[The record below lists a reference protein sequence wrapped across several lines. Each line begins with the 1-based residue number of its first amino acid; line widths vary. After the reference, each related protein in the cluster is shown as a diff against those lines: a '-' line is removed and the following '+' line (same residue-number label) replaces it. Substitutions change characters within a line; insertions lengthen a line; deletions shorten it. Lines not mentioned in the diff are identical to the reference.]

1 MAEHDVSIL
10 ALTFSSVW
18 ANGISMNIP
27 KYHTKDLMKFFAK
40 KKIAT
45 LEQLKEVMGNPS
57 RCTIFRKLG
66 ELSYLSSYSHRGKY
80 YTLKSIARFSSQ
92 GLWECRSVWF
102 ARFGNLLDTA
112 ESFINRSD
120 GGYSATELKDILHV
134 KTKHALIQLVRSD
147 RLQRERIGAVYMYF
161 SADPKVCMRQKK
173 VRADLS
179 KKSSASIIITNP
191 DMAAEEAKATILL
204 FCSMLNEKQR
214 RLYAGLESLKLGHGG
229 RCPYRLVVEY
239 RYSHS
244 GKGTSGACQ
253 RGDCCRCGKSF
264 RWRSIVTGKKT
275 PEIIEAIASVMK
287 NETAGDPVSGCK
299 WTHKTTAKIAK
310 ELSRVKI
317 EVSANTVGRLLKQ
330 MNYSLRK
337 NLKSLESGLSKPP
350 DPQQRDMQFR
360 YIRSQVRSFEE
371 KGIPVISVDTKSR
384 EMIGP
389 FHQPGRRWCREA
401 IKVLDHDF
409 PSDAQG
415 VAIPYGIY
423 DPIRNEGFVCVGTSK
438 DTSQFAVDSISTW
451 WTRAGSNHYPYAKDL
466 LILAD
471 CGGSN
476 GYRTKL
482 WKRQLQNAFCN
493 RFDIKVKVCHYPPGS
508 SKWNPIEHR
517 MFCFISNNWAAQP
530 LIDYE
535 TKHSM
540 LDGIPFR

>member
-1 MAEHDVSIL
+1 
-10 ALTFSSVW
+10 
-18 ANGISMNIP
+18 
-27 KYHTKDLMKFFAK
+27 
-40 KKIAT
+40 
-45 LEQLKEVMGNPS
+45 
-57 RCTIFRKLG
+57 
-66 ELSYLSSYSHRGKY
+66 
-80 YTLKSIARFSSQ
+80 
-92 GLWECRSVWF
+92 
-102 ARFGNLLDTA
+102 
-112 ESFINRSD
+112 
-120 GGYSATELKDILHV
+120 
-134 KTKHALIQLVRSD
+134 
-147 RLQRERIGAVYMYF
+147 
-161 SADPKVCMRQKK
+161 
-173 VRADLS
+173 
-179 KKSSASIIITNP
+179 
-191 DMAAEEAKATILL
+191 
-204 FCSMLNEKQR
+204 
-214 RLYAGLESLKLGHGG
+214 
-229 RCPYRLVVEY
+229 
-239 RYSHS
+239 
-244 GKGTSGACQ
+244 
-253 RGDCCRCGKSF
+253 
-264 RWRSIVTGKKT
+264 
-275 PEIIEAIASVMK
+275 MK

-310 ELSRVKI
+310 ELSRMKI

-330 MNYSLRK
+330 MNFSLRK

-384 EMIGP
+384 ELIGP

-423 DPIRNEGFVCVGTSK
+423 DPVRNEGFVCLGTSK

-451 WTRAGSNHYPYAKDL
+451 WTRAGSNHYPRAKAL

-493 RFDIKVKVCHYPPGS
+493 RFGIKVKVCHYPPGS

-530 LIDYE
+530 LVDYE
-535 TKHSM
+535 TVINFIRSTCTASGLKIRAA
-540 LDGIPFR
+540 LLRKKYRRGIRVPNHEMKTIAIKSHTSRPKWNYSIAPTIM